1 MTTRLIETVLPAR
14 LGRSFRWLVA
24 SSWVSNIGDGIIV
37 AAGPLLVASE
47 TRDPRLVASAWTLEF
62 LPMMLFGLFAGVVAD
77 RVERR
82 RLIVVANSCR
92 VAVLAGLVATI
103 ATGQVSIALV
113 LAGIFVLGVGET
125 FADTTTATLLPMLVA
140 KRDLGIANARIIAG
154 MVTLNQLVGPPIG
167 ALLFGMGRSLPFVTQ
182 TVCVAVSILLVLR
195 IQLPEHVAARTG
207 PRSIRKDV
215 REGLAWVWHHAAV
228 RTLVLT
234 IVIFNVTFGAAWS
247 VLVLYS
253 IERLH
258 LGHLGFGLLTSAAA
272 CGGIVGTFGYGWL
285 ERHVSLGTMLKAGLT
300 IETFT
305 HLGLA
310 LTTTPWVAMS
320 IFFVFGA
327 HAFVWGTLSTSVRQ
341 RAVPTRF
348 QGRVQSVYMIGVNG
362 GIVVGSV
369 LGGLI
374 AARWGVTGPFWF
386 AFVGSA
392 LFLVL
397 IWNQLAHVAHA
408 DEDLLAE
415 AGGETSESVES
426 VESSGAGSSVGEG

>member
-1 MTTRLIETVLPAR
+1 M
-14 LGRSFRWLVA
+14 
-24 SSWVSNIGDGIIV
+24 
-37 AAGPLLVASE
+37 
-47 TRDPRLVASAWTLEF
+47 
-62 LPMMLFGLFAGVVAD
+62 
-77 RVERR
+77 
-82 RLIVVANSCR
+82 
-92 VAVLAGLVATI
+92 
-103 ATGQVSIALV
+103 
-113 LAGIFVLGVGET
+113 
-125 FADTTTATLLPMLVA
+125 
-140 KRDLGIANARIIAG
+140 
-154 MVTLNQLVGPPIG
+154 
-167 ALLFGMGRSLPFVTQ
+167 
-182 TVCVAVSILLVLR
+182 
-195 IQLPEHVAARTG
+195 
-207 PRSIRKDV
+207 
-215 REGLAWVWHHAAV
+215 

-341 RAVPTRF
+341 RAVPTGF
-348 QGRVQSVYMIGVNG
+348 QGRVQSVYMIGVTG
-362 GIVVGSV
+362 GIVVGSI

-374 AARWGVTGPFWF
+374 ADRWGVTGAVLVRLRRVRAVPGADLEPAGVRRPRRRGDPGRPGTPPRNQRRPWL
-386 AFVGSA
+386 GSR
-392 LFLVL
+392 
-397 IWNQLAHVAHA
+397 
-408 DEDLLAE
+408 
-415 AGGETSESVES
+415 G
-426 VESSGAGSSVGEG
+426 

>member
-1 MTTRLIETVLPAR
+1 
-14 LGRSFRWLVA
+14 
-24 SSWVSNIGDGIIV
+24 
-37 AAGPLLVASE
+37 
-47 TRDPRLVASAWTLEF
+47 
-62 LPMMLFGLFAGVVAD
+62 
-77 RVERR
+77 
-82 RLIVVANSCR
+82 
-92 VAVLAGLVATI
+92 
-103 ATGQVSIALV
+103 
-113 LAGIFVLGVGET
+113 
-125 FADTTTATLLPMLVA
+125 
-140 KRDLGIANARIIAG
+140 
-154 MVTLNQLVGPPIG
+154 
-167 ALLFGMGRSLPFVTQ
+167 VTQ

-195 IQLPEHVAARTG
+195 IQLPAHVVTKTG

-215 REGLAWVWHHAAV
+215 REGLAWVRHHAAV

-258 LGHLGFGLLTSAAA
+258 LGHLGFGLLTSALA
-272 CGGIVGTFGYGWL
+272 CGGIVATFGYGWL

-341 RAVPTRF
+341 RAVPTGF
-348 QGRVQSVYMIGVNG
+348 QGRVQSVYMIGVTG
-362 GIVVGSV
+362 GIVVGSI

-374 AARWGVTGPFWF
+374 ASRWGVTAPFWF
-386 AFVGSA
+386 GFIGSA
-392 LFLVL
+392 VFLVL
-397 IWNQLAHVAHA
+397 IWKQLAYVAHA
-408 DEDLLAE
+408 DETILGE
-415 AGGETSESVES
+415 AGGETSESVERRTDKPGG
-426 VESSGAGSSVGEG
+426 VPG